1 MDKANGELE
10 LKQKPTHPA
19 LTCSSWQ
26 FKKQEVWRVI
36 NINNMHLTALYTL
49 VTYMSNDVY
58 MCLKQAEEALTVQ
71 RHKS

>member
-26 FKKQEVWRVI
+26 FKKQEVWREQ
-36 NINNMHLTALYTL
+36 TSY
-49 VTYMSNDVY
+49 
-58 MCLKQAEEALTVQ
+58 
-71 RHKS
+71 